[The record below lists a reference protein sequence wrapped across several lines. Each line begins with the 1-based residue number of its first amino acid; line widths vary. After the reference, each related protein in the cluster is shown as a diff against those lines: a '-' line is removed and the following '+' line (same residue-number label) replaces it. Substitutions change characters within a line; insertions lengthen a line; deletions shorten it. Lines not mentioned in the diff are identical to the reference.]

1 MSVFWQL
8 FFCVYSF
15 SIFGENQKYKL
26 KRHLLISLF
35 LLLILFAC
43 TNKKKKEKDLSLNPS
58 EDSLSIYFSLANNI
72 DLPFQYKQKYNKKA
86 FDIVKN
92 QKDDSIKKV
101 NLFKVA
107 NRYYNMSDWSS
118 FKDVSK
124 LLLEKSIN
132 SKDSVNI
139 AKSYTYLGDYY
150 QSQTISD
157 SAFLNYFRAEK
168 IYLKI
173 NDDFRLAKTLLTKAD
188 LQLTEGD
195 FFESE
200 ITVFKALKIL
210 KDKKNAARDIYDSYN
225 LLGII
230 YNEREEYEKSLE
242 YHNKALNILDD
253 KSIPADL
260 QLKAISLNNIGFVYL
275 RMNNFNKAKEYLRR
289 GLNEKDLYNGNT
301 NLYAMLLDN
310 LAVSKFKSKDFTELP
325 EQFYDALKIRDSL
338 KQESGIIISKIHLSE
353 YYAFKKDTLRAVQL
367 SKQALNV
374 SRTANKVRNT
384 LDALKQIAIVD
395 PKNASKYSKE
405 YILLNDK
412 LLKAERNMGEKFS
425 RIEYETNEIK
435 DQNSNLQE
443 KNKTLIYVFSICTL
457 IGLFFYVYKTQQA
470 RNRELLFKQQQQIA
484 NEDIYNLMISQQNE
498 IESTRI
504 KEKKK
509 VAQELHDGVLGR
521 MFGVRISLDS
531 LDKIDEAEAASKRKK
546 YLAELKHIEEDI
558 REISHDLNREKSE
571 LINNFVVILNK
582 LFENQKNTYP
592 SKLETSFD
600 SHIKWELV
608 NNIVKIN
615 LYRIIQ
621 EALQNCN
628 KYANAETIK
637 VEFKSEID
645 HLVLS
650 ILDDGVG
657 FNVKRT
663 KNGIGLHNIEY
674 RAAECKGTVNIK
686 SAKGEGTLLVVKV
699 PIDQKINLQK
709 NDI

>member
-1 MSVFWQL
+1 MKKHSHILL
-8 FFCVYSF
+8 FF
-15 SIFGENQKYKL
+15 
-26 KRHLLISLF
+26 
-35 LLLILFAC
+35 
-43 TNKKKKEKDLSLNPS
+43 LSLLFFSCSDKAGEKENVNLDS
-58 EDSLSIYFSLANNI
+58 SKDSLSLYFSLASDIN
-72 DLPFQYKQKYNKKA
+72 LPYKYKQKYNLKA
-86 FDIVKN
+86 FEIVEN
-92 QKDDSIKKV
+92 QKDDSLKTV
-101 NLFKVA
+101 NFFKVA
-107 NRYYNMSDWSS
+107 NRYYNMGDWKSY
-118 FKDVSK
+118 KKIVQ
-124 LLLEKSIN
+124 LILEKSLESRDSIN
-132 SKDSVNI
+132 IGK
-139 AKSYTYLGDYY
+139 AYTYLGDYY
-150 QSQTISD
+150 RSETVSD
-157 SAFLNYFRAEK
+157 SAFLNYFKAEK
-168 IYLKI
+168 IYMGA
-173 NDDFRLAKTLLTKAD
+173 NDEVNLVKTLLAKAD
-188 LQLTEGD
+188 LQLSEGD

-200 ITVFKALKIL
+200 ITVFKTLKIL
-210 KDKKNAARDIYDSYN
+210 KDKKNVSNDLYDSYN
-225 LLGII
+225 LLGIL
-230 YNEREEYEKSLE
+230 YNEREEFDKALE
-242 YHNKALNILDD
+242 YHNKALNALED
-253 KSIPADL
+253 KSFHDEF
-260 QLKAISLNNIGFVYL
+260 QLKATSLNNIGFVYL
-275 RMNNFNKAKEYLRR
+275 SMKDFNKAAIYFKR
-289 GLNEKDLYNGNT
+289 GLKEKDLFNGNT
-301 NLYAMLLDN
+301 ILYAMLLDN
-310 LAVSKFKSKDFTELP
+310 LAYSKFKSNDFTGLP

-338 KQESGIIISKIHLSE
+338 KLESGIILNKIHLSE
-353 YYAFKKDTLRAVQL
+353 YYAFKQDTLKAIQF
-367 SKQALNV
+367 SKQALNL
-374 SRTANKVRNT
+374 SRSSNKLRNA
-384 LDALKQIAIVD
+384 LDALKQIAVVD
-395 PKNASKYSKE
+395 PKNASKYSRE
-405 YILLNDK
+405 YIKINEK
-412 LLKAERNMGEKFS
+412 LQKEERKMGEKFS

-470 RNRELLFKQQQQIA
+470 KNRELLFKQQQQIA

-531 LDKIDEAEAASKRKK
+531 LDKIDEADAAEKRKK
-546 YLAELKHIEEDI
+546 YLAELKYIEEDI

-582 LFENQKNTYP
+582 LFDNQKNTYP
-592 SKLETSFD
+592 SKLETAFD
-600 SHIKWELV
+600 SHIKWDLV
-608 NNIVKIN
+608 NNTVKIN
-615 LYRIIQ
+615 LYRIVQ

-628 KYANAETIK
+628 KYAKADTIK

-674 RAAECKGTVNIK
+674 RAAECKGTVTIK